1 MTFYEF
7 TSLFASTAWGPWLV
21 ILLVGSGM
29 YFAFVSNFAPYK
41 KISTGL
47 KLIFEKDSDTEGS
60 ISKYQA
66 LTAALS
72 GTIGLGNIAG
82 VALAISIAGP
92 GAVLW
97 MWLTACVGIATKF
110 FTCSLSVLYREK
122 DRDGIILS
130 GPMYVIKNGLGRN
143 WMFLAYFFAFFGMI
157 GGLPAVQSNQIVQ
170 IIRELSFPEMV
181 SQDMLVFN
189 LSMGVLITLVTG
201 LVVIGGLKRIAQASA
216 WLVPFMG
223 GLYIFAALIILV
235 LNFNEVPG
243 VIWLIVTDAFSG
255 KAVVG
260 GTLMGVILYG
270 IQRGAFSNEAGI
282 GTESLIHGT
291 ARTNNPIKQ
300 GLVAMVGPIF
310 DTLLVCTATAVVI
323 IVSGLWLESNYSGVT
338 LTAMAFYQELGVFGT
353 AVVFICVLSFGI
365 STMFTYSY
373 YGAMCARFLFGKVGQ
388 KIYSYVFIATILFF
402 ASISLESAINI
413 IDGSFAMM
421 AIPTL
426 ISSILLAPKI
436 VELAKTY
443 FAEKS
448 L

>member
-1 MTFYEF
+1 MAFYEF

-47 KLIFEKDSDTEGS
+47 KLIFEKDSDKEGS

-122 DRDGIILS
+122 DRDGTILS

-143 WMFLAYFFAFFGMI
+143 WLFLAYFFAFFGMI

-170 IIRELSFPEMV
+170 IIRELSFPEIV

-189 LSMGVLITLVTG
+189 LSMGVIITLVTG

-243 VIWLIVTDAFSG
+243 VIWLIITDAFSG

-310 DTLLVCTATAVVI
+310 DTLLVCTATAVV
-323 IVSGLWLESNYSGVT
+323 
-338 LTAMAFYQELGVFGT
+338 
-353 AVVFICVLSFGI
+353 FICVLSFGI

-373 YGAMCARFLFGKVGQ
+373 YGAMCARFLFGKIGQ
-388 KIYSYVFIATILFF
+388 KIYSYIFIATILFF

>member
-1 MTFYEF
+1 
-7 TSLFASTAWGPWLV
+7 
-21 ILLVGSGM
+21 
-29 YFAFVSNFAPYK
+29 
-41 KISTGL
+41 
-47 KLIFEKDSDTEGS
+47 
-60 ISKYQA
+60 
-66 LTAALS
+66 
-72 GTIGLGNIAG
+72 
-82 VALAISIAGP
+82 
-92 GAVLW
+92 
-97 MWLTACVGIATKF
+97 
-110 FTCSLSVLYREK
+110 
-122 DRDGIILS
+122 
-130 GPMYVIKNGLGRN
+130 
-143 WMFLAYFFAFFGMI
+143 MI

-243 VIWLIVTDAFSG
+243 VIWLIITDAFSG

-323 IVSGLWLESNYSGVT
+323 IVSGL
-338 LTAMAFYQELGVFGT
+338 
-353 AVVFICVLSFGI
+353 
-365 STMFTYSY
+365 
-373 YGAMCARFLFGKVGQ
+373 
-388 KIYSYVFIATILFF
+388 
-402 ASISLESAINI
+402 SLIHI
-413 IDGSFAMM
+413 
-421 AIPTL
+421 
-426 ISSILLAPKI
+426 
-436 VELAKTY
+436 
-443 FAEKS
+443 
-448 L
+448 

>member
-1 MTFYEF
+1 
-7 TSLFASTAWGPWLV
+7 
-21 ILLVGSGM
+21 
-29 YFAFVSNFAPYK
+29 
-41 KISTGL
+41 
-47 KLIFEKDSDTEGS
+47 
-60 ISKYQA
+60 
-66 LTAALS
+66 
-72 GTIGLGNIAG
+72 
-82 VALAISIAGP
+82 
-92 GAVLW
+92 
-97 MWLTACVGIATKF
+97 
-110 FTCSLSVLYREK
+110 
-122 DRDGIILS
+122 
-130 GPMYVIKNGLGRN
+130 
-143 WMFLAYFFAFFGMI
+143 
-157 GGLPAVQSNQIVQ
+157 
-170 IIRELSFPEMV
+170 MV

-365 STMFTYSY
+365 STMFTSVSY
-373 YGAMCARFLFGKVGQ
+373 THLTLP
-388 KIYSYVFIATILFF
+388 TIR
-402 ASISLESAINI
+402 
-413 IDGSFAMM
+413 M
-421 AIPTL
+421 
-426 ISSILLAPKI
+426 
-436 VELAKTY
+436 V
-443 FAEKS
+443 
-448 L
+448 

>member
-1 MTFYEF
+1 
-7 TSLFASTAWGPWLV
+7 
-21 ILLVGSGM
+21 
-29 YFAFVSNFAPYK
+29 
-41 KISTGL
+41 
-47 KLIFEKDSDTEGS
+47 
-60 ISKYQA
+60 
-66 LTAALS
+66 
-72 GTIGLGNIAG
+72 
-82 VALAISIAGP
+82 
-92 GAVLW
+92 

-122 DRDGIILS
+122 DRDGTILS

-373 YGAMCARFLFGKVGQ
+373 YGAMCARFLFGKKGQ

>member
-122 DRDGIILS
+122 DRDGTILS

-235 LNFNEVPG
+235 LN
-243 VIWLIVTDAFSG
+243 
-255 KAVVG
+255 
-260 GTLMGVILYG
+260 
-270 IQRGAFSNEAGI
+270 
-282 GTESLIHGT
+282 
-291 ARTNNPIKQ
+291 
-300 GLVAMVGPIF
+300 
-310 DTLLVCTATAVVI
+310 
-323 IVSGLWLESNYSGVT
+323 
-338 LTAMAFYQELGVFGT
+338 
-353 AVVFICVLSFGI
+353 
-365 STMFTYSY
+365 
-373 YGAMCARFLFGKVGQ
+373 
-388 KIYSYVFIATILFF
+388 
-402 ASISLESAINI
+402 
-413 IDGSFAMM
+413 
-421 AIPTL
+421 
-426 ISSILLAPKI
+426 
-436 VELAKTY
+436 
-443 FAEKS
+443 
-448 L
+448 